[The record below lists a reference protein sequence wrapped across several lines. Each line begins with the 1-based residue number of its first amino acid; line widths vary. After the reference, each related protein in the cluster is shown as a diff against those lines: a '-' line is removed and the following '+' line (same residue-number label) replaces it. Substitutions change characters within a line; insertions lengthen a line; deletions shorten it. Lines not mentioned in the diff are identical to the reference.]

1 MSHVE
6 DALEGGMT
14 MRDVEM
20 ASPGREVVDRRL
32 PTMSKEETARL
43 GREIYQRDIR
53 PQVEADHFREVV
65 AIDLDTG
72 IWAMGHDLVEAVEGL
87 REQSP
92 DAVNVWCERVG
103 FRAVHTF
110 GGRFIPRVE

>member
-1 MSHVE
+1 M
-6 DALEGGMT
+6 G
-14 MRDVEM
+14 DVEM
-20 ASPGREVVDRRL
+20 ASPEQEVLDPGE
-32 PTMSKEETARL
+32 PTMAKEETGRL
-43 GREIYQRDIR
+43 GKDIYQRDIR
-53 PQVEADHFREVV
+53 PQVEADHFRKVV
-65 AIDLDTG
+65 AIDVDTG
-72 IWAMGHDLVEAVEGL
+72 IWAMGHDLVEAVDGL

>member
-1 MSHVE
+1 
-6 DALEGGMT
+6 

-20 ASPGREVVDRRL
+20 ASPGQEVVDRRL
-32 PTMSKEETARL
+32 PTLSREETVRL

-53 PQVEADHFREVV
+53 AQVEADHFGEVV

-72 IWAMGHDLVEAVEGL
+72 IWAMGHDLVEAVDGL